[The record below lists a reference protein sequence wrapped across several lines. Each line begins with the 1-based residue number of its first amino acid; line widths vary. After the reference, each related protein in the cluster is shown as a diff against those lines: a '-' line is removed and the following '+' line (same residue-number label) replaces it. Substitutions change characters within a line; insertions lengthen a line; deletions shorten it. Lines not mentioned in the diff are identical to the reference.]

1 MFPVLQGEKKCIS
14 GFRTILKEYSRL
26 KIIKSE
32 RLRTGMHEDYL
43 NMSSVMSIERDILD
57 SLSFDNIV
65 DDFAEEKNQEK
76 YPICEIIYYKYNDC

>member
-1 MFPVLQGEKKCIS
+1 
-14 GFRTILKEYSRL
+14 
-26 KIIKSE
+26 
-32 RLRTGMHEDYL
+32 MHEDYL